1 MNNNDFDIE
10 QEAVKQAR
18 YIMRTG
24 KLIHDRVHRVF
35 TTMAGNSSKLELS
48 VPQMDAI
55 NAIKE
60 KKEVT
65 ITKLSEMLGVSPPST
80 SAMVDRL
87 VEKGILA
94 RERSRE
100 DRRKVVVSISKK
112 AAEHIDKIDEA
123 ILKTF
128 TELVEKV
135 GPETARKWCEVLS
148 DIKEVIRDK
157 KA

>member
-1 MNNNDFDIE
+1 MYSNDIDLE
-10 QEAVKQAR
+10 QETVKHAK

-35 TTMAGNSSKLELS
+35 TSMAGNNSKLELS

-55 NAIKE
+55 KAIKE
-60 KKEVT
+60 EGEIT
-65 ITKLSEMLGVSPPST
+65 ITKLSKILGVSPPST

-87 VEKGILA
+87 VEKEILV
-94 RERSRE
+94 RERSRK

-112 AAEHIDKIDEA
+112 AAEHIEKIDMA

-128 TELVEKV
+128 TELVEKI
-135 GPETARKWCEVLS
+135 GPETSRKWCEVLS
-148 DIKEVIRDK
+148 HVKEVIK
-157 KA
+157 E